1 MAINTFLI
9 WLLHL
14 PWEKVRTLVSPL
26 FSKGLSSNSSSVVNW
41 QTVLCL
47 KCSSVNIQYHLWI
60 AGIFI
65 VKSMRQKKSDCRW
78 HWSLLPFALW
88 KDTIITTKLQ
98 EAWGEQGHLVLCHL
112 FKLPISVTMEE
123 SSYLPFNFIVFGGYY
138 AISLSLKFLF
148 FVRSCLDKF
157 ARNMATLARPML
169 PPMLPP
175 KSWYQITSHL
185 LNEDLTE
192 LDTKSSSIWNL

>member
-14 PWEKVRTLVSPL
+14 PWGKVRTLVSPM

-65 VKSMRQKKSDCRW
+65 VKSMGQKKSDCRW

-148 FVRSCLDKF
+148 FVRSCLYMCFLSSFQNVSFSNLSWNPLWKF
-157 ARNMATLARPML
+157 YVCSMESAGVIYKATF
-169 PPMLPP
+169 
-175 KSWYQITSHL
+175 KTSQ
-185 LNEDLTE
+185 
-192 LDTKSSSIWNL
+192 LDS

>member
-1 MAINTFLI
+1 MCQSIKH
-9 WLLHL
+9 LHS
-14 PWEKVRTLVSPL
+14 LV
-26 FSKGLSSNSSSVVNW
+26 
-41 QTVLCL
+41 
-47 KCSSVNIQYHLWI
+47 

-65 VKSMRQKKSDCRW
+65 VKSMGQKKSDCRW

-123 SSYLPFNFIVFGGYY
+123 SSYLPFNLIVFGGYY

-148 FVRSCLDKF
+148 FVRSCLYMCFLSSFQNVSFSNLSWNPLWKLYVCPMES
-157 ARNMATLARPML
+157 AGVIYKATF
-169 PPMLPP
+169 
-175 KSWYQITSHL
+175 KTSQ
-185 LNEDLTE
+185 
-192 LDTKSSSIWNL
+192 LDS